1 MEDETTHQG
10 TTHQDTTHHTEIG
23 EDTTRAEAGA
33 GVEATAET
41 DITGTA
47 IDKTAGDREET
58 ATSPTEG
65 KEETT
70 KGPVQQRQKISKK
83 GVSRG
88 SIY

>member
-10 TTHQDTTHHTEIG
+10 TAHLAEIE
-23 EDTTRAEAGA
+23 EDTTGAVAVA

-41 DITGTA
+41 DITDTA